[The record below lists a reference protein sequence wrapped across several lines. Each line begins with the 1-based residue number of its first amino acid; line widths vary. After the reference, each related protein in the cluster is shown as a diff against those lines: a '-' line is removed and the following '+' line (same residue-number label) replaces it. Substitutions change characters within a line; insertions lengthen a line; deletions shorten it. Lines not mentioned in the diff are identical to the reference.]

1 MLQPPAPLHGQ
12 HVVARPCQRPN
23 GAPGPAAPLRPS
35 DHPATPAPEQ
45 PLMLN
50 GSARRCRQ
58 VELQV
63 IWCRPVLGALS
74 LPMVRFSFLGGVT
87 LMIEITSFCRYA
99 RECEI
104 SHFFISRE
112 IHCEVKC
119 EMSWRFHCEITFPA
133 RTAYSC
139 TRVVKFY

>member
-1 MLQPPAPLHGQ
+1 MIHQLDAAASGAP
-12 HVVARPCQRPN
+12 ARPALRGPAN

-63 IWCRPVLGALS
+63 IWCRPVSGVGRAQSADGAILV
-74 LPMVRFSFLGGVT
+74 PRW
-87 LMIEITSFCRYA
+87 RD
-99 RECEI
+99 
-104 SHFFISRE
+104 SHD
-112 IHCEVKC
+112 
-119 EMSWRFHCEITFPA
+119 
-133 RTAYSC
+133 
-139 TRVVKFY
+139 